1 VLPEG
6 RSEAESVTSVDQG
19 RACRVC
25 GERDLWQFLD
35 LGAMPPAN
43 ALLKK
48 DELSLVE
55 TRYPLAL
62 SHCPSC
68 ELIQLT
74 HVVAPEALF
83 QHYVYFSSVSTGMAQ
98 HFAALAREV
107 AERFVPPNGLVVEMG
122 SNDGIL
128 LHSLI
133 GRPVRIQ
140 GVDPARNVAEAAR
153 ARGVPTIA
161 DFFSVPVAGQILR
174 EQGKASA
181 ILGNNVFAHIDDLD
195 EVMRAMQL
203 LLADNGVVVLEFPYV
218 VDFLQNLEFDTVY
231 LEHLSYF
238 GVRPLAR
245 LFRRFDFEIFDVRK
259 QAVHGGTIRVYGR
272 RRSSSKPLNSSVAKQ
287 EALELEEKTAD
298 RERLTRFA
306 RDVAGLRTSL
316 CDLVRKLRADNKRVV
331 GYTAPAKGNVLL
343 NYCGF
348 GPDQIDYLADA
359 TPAKQ
364 GLYSPGVK
372 IPIRSPQHF
381 RADRPDYALLLAWN
395 HRDEIL
401 NAENAYR
408 AAGGK
413 FIIPV
418 PQVQVI

>member
-1 VLPEG
+1 MA
-6 RSEAESVTSVDQG
+6 SANHG

-25 GERDLWQFLD
+25 GSRDLWQFLD
-35 LGAMPPAN
+35 LGSMPPAN
-43 ALLKK
+43 ALLRT
-48 DELSLVE
+48 DELSHVE
-55 TRYPLAL
+55 MRYPLAV

-68 ELIQLT
+68 ELVQLT

-83 QHYVYFSSVSTGMAQ
+83 QHYVYFSSISAAMAQ
-98 HFAALAREV
+98 HFAALANEV
-107 AERFVPPNGLVVEMG
+107 AERFVPPNGLVVEIG

-128 LHSLI
+128 LRSLI
-133 GRPVRIQ
+133 DRPIRIQ
-140 GVDPARNVAEAAR
+140 GVDPARNVAETAR

-161 DFFSVPVAGQILR
+161 EFFSVPVAEEILR
-174 EQGKASA
+174 EQGKAAA

-195 EVMRAMQL
+195 EVMRGMQL
-203 LLADNGVVVLEFPYV
+203 LLADDGVVVLEFPYV
-218 VDFLQNLEFDTVY
+218 VDFLHNLEFDTVY
-231 LEHLSYF
+231 HEHLSYF
-238 GVRPLAR
+238 GVRPLKW

-272 RRSSSKPLNSSVAKQ
+272 RRSSSKPVSPSVAKHD
-287 EALELEEKTAD
+287 ALELEEKTAD
-298 RERLTRFA
+298 PDRLTRFA
-306 RDVAGLRTSL
+306 HDVASLRTSL
-316 CDLVRKLRADNKRVV
+316 RDLVSKLRTDNKRVV

-348 GPDQIDYLADA
+348 GPDQIGYLADA

-364 GLYSPGVK
+364 GLYSPGVR
-372 IPIRSPQHF
+372 IPIRSPEHF
-381 RADRPDYALLLAWN
+381 RVDRPDYALLLAWN

-401 NAENAYR
+401 NVERAYR

-418 PQVQVI
+418 PQVQIL